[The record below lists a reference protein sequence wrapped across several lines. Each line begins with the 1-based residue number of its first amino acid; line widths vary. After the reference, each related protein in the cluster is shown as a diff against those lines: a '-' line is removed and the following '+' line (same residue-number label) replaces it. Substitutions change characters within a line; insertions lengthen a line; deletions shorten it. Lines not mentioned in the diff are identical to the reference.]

1 MTVAVELAVLQADD
15 ANAKATMSWRVAT
28 TEIAMPHASPNPKNP
43 MLWGQKTLSD
53 HIPAYQPLA
62 FSPPYGS
69 YGQDGTN
76 DARIPDA
83 LLDWL
88 THRYDVIFTQ
98 DVNARAQ
105 PRARQP
111 LGRIQVTRAT
121 TAGSLHEMLLSGRH

>member
-1 MTVAVELAVLQADD
+1 MPTRARGSYADSHAYEKLGED
-15 ANAKATMSWRVAT
+15 FDGWQDRVQSDIT
-28 TEIAMPHASPNPKNP
+28 
-43 MLWGQKTLSD
+43 WGQKTLSD

-76 DARIPDA
+76 DARIPEA

-88 THRYDVIFTQ
+88 THLYDVIFTQ

-105 PRARQP
+105 PGARQP